1 MKILLVCGPQGS
13 GNHLWSKV
21 LSTWADGHPAH
32 KYWVGHKHEPH
43 SSLWENVDSWND
55 HSFPDVNTVISVSI
69 PFAVNGNTR
78 FPDIKRWKEIMTER
92 GLPHEIAVI
101 TRDKSINYYQNERVR
116 PVNNYINS
124 IQYINE
130 LDIDAFFSTE
140 TLILYKQKYLDQ
152 LNKQLEFPIECSESR
167 LQNILGQS
175 FNEKYVK
182 YVHDFPLDLEVRSVS
197 GYAD

>member
-1 MKILLVCGPQGS
+1 
-13 GNHLWSKV
+13 
-21 LSTWADGHPAH
+21 
-32 KYWVGHKHEPH
+32 
-43 SSLWENVDSWND
+43 
-55 HSFPDVNTVISVSI
+55 
-69 PFAVNGNTR
+69 
-78 FPDIKRWKEIMTER
+78 MTER

-140 TLILYKQKYLDQ
+140 TLILYKQKYLGQ